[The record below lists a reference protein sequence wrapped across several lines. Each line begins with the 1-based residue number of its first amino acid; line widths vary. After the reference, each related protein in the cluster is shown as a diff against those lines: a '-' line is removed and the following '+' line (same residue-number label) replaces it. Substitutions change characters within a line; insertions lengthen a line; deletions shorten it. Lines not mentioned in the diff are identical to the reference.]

1 MNLLLE
7 TMTRHFPRLNHRAY
21 GWEDI
26 EQIAARHHIHVTIAE
41 YEPNILGYYCTRK
54 TAKRV
59 KKHIVINAILGA
71 ADRTFTGLHE
81 LAHYFLH
88 VPVSSREFFFC
99 KRNAKQIISK
109 HDCEANAF
117 ALIAMIPL
125 WMLIDAEGA
134 GYQDLDPGLVTFLKK
149 RRAIWEEWGV

>member
-21 GWEDI
+21 DWEDV
-26 EQIAARHHIHVTIAE
+26 ENVAARHRIHVTIAE

-54 TAKRV
+54 TEKRV
-59 KKHIVINAILGA
+59 KKHIVINAILGPT
-71 ADRTFTGLHE
+71 DKTFVALHE

-88 VPVSSREFFFC
+88 VPVSSRQYFFC
-99 KRNAKQIISK
+99 RKSANQIASK

-117 ALIAMIPL
+117 ALIAMLPL
-125 WMLIDAEGA
+125 WMLIDAEGS
-134 GYQDLDPGLVTFLKK
+134 GYAALDPGLVLLLQK
-149 RRAIWEEWGV
+149 RKLLWEAWGV